1 MEQKFE
7 GLPKSE
13 IRVDGSKLVRT
24 DVVNDWGSLLQ
35 WVITQN
41 GKQVAAYNARPSLSV
56 SHDLKSPGEYQ
67 AHLQMW
73 KYVDYKKN
81 PQGEFINS
89 KFVEVS
95 EKVKFTI

>member
-13 IRVDGSKLVRT
+13 IRVDGSNLVRSELT
-24 DVVNDWGSLLQ
+24 NDWGSLLQ
-35 WVITQN
+35 WVVTQG
-41 GKQVAAYNARPSLSV
+41 GKTVATYNARP
-56 SHDLKSPGEYQ
+56 DLTVRHQLKTPGEYE
-67 AHLQMW
+67 AFLHMW

-81 PQGEFINS
+81 PQGEFLNS

-95 EKVKFTI
+95 NKIKFSV